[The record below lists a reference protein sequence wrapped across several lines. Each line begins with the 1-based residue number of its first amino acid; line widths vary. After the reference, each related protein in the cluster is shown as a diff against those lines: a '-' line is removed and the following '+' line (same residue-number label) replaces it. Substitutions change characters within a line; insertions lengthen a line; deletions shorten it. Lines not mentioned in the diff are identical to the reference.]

1 MDTPAQPHLPA
12 EGRRFVGRLAVRR
25 KLLRQ
30 VGHVGQ
36 GWVIVSEPKMGAS
49 SLLRQLALD
58 PPAVSFM
65 ASAGTSSAAAEPDWR
80 NVPALVDLSRVQADF
95 GPRDFW
101 GAALG
106 AFADNIERPRR
117 RGRRRG
123 GGATCGSS

>member
-1 MDTPAQPHLPA
+1 MDTPAQPRLPA

-30 VGHVGQ
+30 VGHVGK

-58 PPAVSFM
+58 LPAVSFM

-80 NVPALVDLSRVQADF
+80 NVPALVDLSRVQAEF

-101 GAALG
+101 SAALG
-106 AFADNIERPRR
+106 AFADNIEGPRR